1 MSDLAEILLAFS
13 STSIILVK
21 MILQKTL
28 LATQRRLMPL
38 QFLQFD
44 KLPFLGIFTI
54 TPLFQSSGMPL
65 IF

>member
-1 MSDLAEILLAFS
+1 
-13 STSIILVK
+13 

-44 KLPFLGIFTI
+44 KSFWVHYVKKKVWA
-54 TPLFQSSGMPL
+54 PL
-65 IF
+65 II